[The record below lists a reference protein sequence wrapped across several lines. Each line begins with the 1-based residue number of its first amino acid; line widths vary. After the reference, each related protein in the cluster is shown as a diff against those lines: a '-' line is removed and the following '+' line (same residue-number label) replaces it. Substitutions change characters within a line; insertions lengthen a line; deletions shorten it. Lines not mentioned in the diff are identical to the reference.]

1 MAQKIFE
8 DHYYL
13 DSRLG
18 IDNWDFTLFQQCQT
32 HKQLKERETFCQHRF
47 KTFYSLG
54 LNEKV
59 EYLYQ
64 NTHI

>member
-13 DSRLG
+13 DTRLG

-32 HKQLKERETFCQHRF
+32 HKQLKERETFC
-47 KTFYSLG
+47 
-54 LNEKV
+54 
-59 EYLYQ
+59 
-64 NTHI
+64 